1 MILKCLGSSSKGN
14 CYILEAQDEVLIIE
28 MGIPMIEV
36 KKALDWN
43 LSKVVGALCTHR
55 HGDHSKFL
63 PDFIKC
69 GIRVLALKDVFDSKN
84 LRTRCFCKEIEASHG
99 YKIGK
104 FKVFAMNVCHDVPCL
119 GFIIEHPEMG
129 KLVFI
134 TDTMMI
140 EYKLPK
146 MNHIM
151 IESNYSDEIL
161 EDNIQNGLVLP
172 SMRERLLKSHME
184 IETTKGVLLANDLS
198 DINEVILL
206 HLSAGNSNA
215 EQFCSEI
222 EKIAGKAVY
231 VAKNGLQLNLS
242 ILPY

>member
-1 MILKCLGSSSKGN
+1 MS
-14 CYILEAQDEVLIIE
+14 
-28 MGIPMIEV
+28 
-36 KKALDWN
+36 
-43 LSKVVGALCTHR
+43 
-55 HGDHSKFL
+55 
-63 PDFIKC
+63 
-69 GIRVLALKDVFDSKN
+69 VF
-84 LRTRCFCKEIEASHG
+84 
-99 YKIGK
+99 
-104 FKVFAMNVCHDVPCL
+104 HDVPCL

-140 EYKLPK
+140 EYKLHK

-151 IESNYSDEIL
+151 IEANYSDEIL

-184 IETTKGVLLANDLS
+184 IETTKGVLLANDIS

-206 HLSAGNSNA
+206 HLSVGNSNA
-215 EQFCSEI
+215 ERFCSEI

-231 VAKNGLQLNLS
+231 VAKNGFQLDLS

>member
-14 CYILEAQDEVLIIE
+14 CYILEAQDEVLILE

-43 LSKVVGALCTHR
+43 LSKIVGALCTHR
-55 HGDHSKFL
+55 HNDHSKFL
-63 PDFIKC
+63 PDFLKC

-84 LRTRCFCKEIEASHG
+84 LRTRCFCKEIEPSHG

-134 TDTMMI
+134 TDTMDL

-151 IESNYSDEIL
+151 IEANYSDEIL

-172 SMRERLLKSHME
+172 TMRERLLKSHME
-184 IETTKGVLLANDLS
+184 IETTKGVLLASDLS
-198 DINEVILL
+198 DTNEVIIL

-215 EQFCSEI
+215 EQFRAEI

-231 VAKNGLQLNLS
+231 VAKNGFQLDLS